1 MQKWQQAGV
10 VMIDWG
16 HVRELHR
23 EIGAHCFDEV
33 QHIFLDEVGVILTR
47 LRNGADGGA
56 MAADLHALKGSVV
69 TLGFV
74 EVARLCQ
81 EGEVLFAQGRGSQV
95 DIDGMVQVYE
105 STVDQFLAQR
115 DHHLA

>member
-1 MQKWQQAGV
+1 VQTLHQAGV
-10 VMIDWG
+10 EMIDWG

-33 QHIFLDEVGVILTR
+33 QHMFLDEVGVILTR
-47 LRNGADGGA
+47 LRKGVDGSTLG
-56 MAADLHALKGSVV
+56 ADLHALKGSVI

-81 EGEVLFAQGRGSQV
+81 EGEVLFAMGRGSQV
-95 DIDGMVQVYE
+95 DVDGMVQAYE
-105 STVDQFLAQR
+105 DTLDQFLAQR
-115 DHHLA
+115 DQHLA